1 MLRVLSVLALAGT
14 SQAVYDPTTPIVAMS
29 DYSKNTRSLDCW

>member
-1 MLRVLSVLALAGT
+1 MLRVLSALALAGT
-14 SQAVYDPTTPIVAMS
+14 SKAAYDPTTPIVKMA